1 MYSLLYNYVKSHDD
15 WEWWVYGVLSRELAE
30 SSPYLEA
37 LRRKDVEVLFCYES
51 HDELVLMQLKAFD
64 KFTLTSVEKEMRQD
78 KEAEDLSGLGNY
90 LHVQVKQVY
99 LEN

>member
-1 MYSLLYNYVKSHDD
+1 MMCY
-15 WEWWVYGVLSRELAE
+15 SRELAE

-90 LHVQVKQVY
+90 LHVQIKQLY

>member
-1 MYSLLYNYVKSHDD
+1 MMIENDECMVCY
-15 WEWWVYGVLSRELAE
+15 SRELAE

-90 LHVQVKQVY
+90 LHVQVKQLY